1 MSGWYIH
8 IKSNTDMNQ
17 VNKTLF
23 KISAAISV
31 LFLNIHPSA
40 GWGQIG
46 HSTIAQV
53 AQDHLTPKA
62 ERALDKYLDGLKLA
76 IIASDADVR
85 PLLFSQLRDGGYRL
99 AAIFNE
105 IFR

>member
-1 MSGWYIH
+1 MKMSGWYIH

-17 VNKTLF
+17 MNKTLF
-23 KISAAISV
+23 RILAAISV

-62 ERALDKYLDGLKLA
+62 ERAL
-76 IIASDADVR
+76 
-85 PLLFSQLRDGGYRL
+85 LFSQLRNGGYRL